1 MKSIIVGTAGHID
14 HGKTALVKALTGIDA
29 DRLEEE
35 KRRGITIDLGF
46 AHMDLEAAGD
56 FAASIPGKSDA
67 KGNDAAKKSET
78 LRIGFVDV
86 PGHERFV
93 RNMLA
98 GVGGIDL
105 VLLVIAA
112 DEGVKPQTR
121 EHFDILQLLG
131 VRRGIT
137 VLTKSD
143 TVDAE
148 TLEVVRIEVQD
159 FLRGTFLDNPT
170 SESSGAL
177 DRPGAGDE
185 KSIVAVSSLTGAGL
199 DELKRALVAVADE
212 VTARDSE
219 ALVRLPIDRVFTMK
233 GFGTVV
239 TGTLVAGTIRPED
252 ELEVFPTARR
262 VRVRGVQV
270 HGQAADAAVAG
281 QRTALNLAGASTE
294 DLARGMTLAAP
305 ETLKATRVV
314 DVKMRLL
321 ASAPRALKDGARV
334 HFHSYTMETVGEVLL
349 YESREVNLSAHDS
362 RVKTPTSRAK
372 DAREMGRPASRDSKI
387 NLPTLAAKRAARMGH
402 PHPSQRP
409 QLFPGGETF
418 AQIRL
423 AEAALL
429 LPGDRFI
436 LRQFSPVVTIG
447 GGVVLDAAPMFAPK
461 EVRKMERAAGAEI
474 PVFALSMEILEEF
487 ERHGAILTLRVTR
500 RGKRGLTLAEAAAET
515 GWGRD
520 EVKKV
525 AGELTG
531 SGMLVRFQERLFA
544 EGEFELAQA
553 SVLDAVTRFH
563 EKDPLKAGMAKG
575 EMLEELVGAWEMAP
589 ELFEAALAN
598 LARAK
603 KLELANELVRLPGRG
618 VVMKDE
624 EVESKKKIEQAFA
637 TAGLK
642 VPALQEVMA
651 GLKIDKARAQKIVT
665 LLLRERVLVKVSD
678 ELVFHRGALEQ
689 LRRDL
694 AGYKTK
700 SAKIDVAKFKE
711 LTGVT
716 RKYAIP
722 LLEYLDRERVTR
734 RVGDVREIL

>member
-46 AHMDLEAAGD
+46 AHMDLPAANDG
-56 FAASIPGKSDA
+56 AAS
-67 KGNDAAKKSET
+67 DAAKDLAKSDPARNDLTRKAET

-112 DEGVKPQTR
+112 DESIKPQTR

-148 TLEVVRIEVQD
+148 TLEVVRLEVQE
-159 FLRGTFLDNPT
+159 FLRGTFLDEPKADN
-170 SESSGAL
+170 SKADNRKSL
-177 DRPGAGDE
+177 DPAGFDAAQSFE
-185 KSIVAVSSLTGAGL
+185 KSQSIVAVSSLTGAGL
-199 DELKRALVAVADE
+199 EELKQALVAAAGE
-212 VTARDSE
+212 VKARDSG

-252 ELEVFPTARR
+252 ELEVFPTGRQ

-270 HGQAADAAVAG
+270 HGQATDAALAG

-294 DLARGMTLAAP
+294 DLARGMTLAPP
-305 ETLKATRVV
+305 ETLRTTRVV

-321 ASAPRALKDGARV
+321 PSAPRALRDGARL
-334 HFHSYTMETVGEVLL
+334 HFHSYTMETVGEVRL
-349 YESREVNLSAHDS
+349 YESREVDPTALGSE
-362 RVKTPTSRAK
+362 VKTPNAV
-372 DAREMGRPASRDSKI
+372 
-387 NLPTLAAKRAARMGH
+387 RMGH
-402 PHPSQRP
+402 PGAAGRA
-409 QLFPGGETF
+409 QLFPGAEGF
-418 AQIRL
+418 AQVRL

-436 LRQFSPVVTIG
+436 LRQISPVVTIG
-447 GGVVLDAAPMFAPK
+447 GGVVVDAAPMIDPK
-461 EVRKMERAAGAEI
+461 GVRKLEKAAGAAI
-474 PVFALSMEILEEF
+474 PAFTQMMEAF
-487 ERHGAILTLRVTR
+487 GSGRGGAILTGRVTR
-500 RGKRGLTLAEAAAET
+500 RGMRGLTLAEAVAET
-515 GWGRD
+515 GWRRA
-520 EVKKV
+520 EIVET
-525 AGELTG
+525 AGALIADRL
-531 SGMLVRFQERLFA
+531 LVRFQDRLFA
-544 EGEFELAQA
+544 QHEFELAQA
-553 SVLDAVTRFH
+553 GVLEAVSGFH
-563 EKDPLKAGMAKG
+563 KENPLSAGMSKG
-575 EMLEELVGAWEMAP
+575 EIQDELQRALEMAP
-589 ELFEAALAN
+589 ELFAAAVES

-603 KLELANELVRLPGRG
+603 KLELVHELVRLPGRG
-618 VVMKDE
+618 VEMKDE
-624 EVESKKKIEQAFA
+624 EAESKKTIEEAFA
-637 TAGLK
+637 GAGLK
-642 VPALQEVMA
+642 VPALQEVIA
-651 GLKIDKARAQKIVT
+651 GLKIDKGRAQKIVT
-665 LLLRERVLVKVSD
+665 LLLRDRVLVKISE

-689 LRRDL
+689 LRREL
-694 AGYKTK
+694 TGYKTK

-711 LTGVT
+711 LTGVS